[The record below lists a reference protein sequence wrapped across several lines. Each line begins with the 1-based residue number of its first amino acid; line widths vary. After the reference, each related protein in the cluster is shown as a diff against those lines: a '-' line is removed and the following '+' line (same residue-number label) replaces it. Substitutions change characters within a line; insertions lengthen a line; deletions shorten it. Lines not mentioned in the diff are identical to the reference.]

1 MRMTM
6 AVKTMTMMVM
16 TIIPTMTMEA
26 MVLKAYL
33 ILTMMIL
40 TLVVTFCD
48 EQRIYSSPLSI
59 KQFTFCL
66 MNNGVLDKYL
76 HSHIG

>member
-16 TIIPTMTMEA
+16 TIIATMTMEA

-33 ILTMMIL
+33 ILTVMIL
-40 TLVVTFCD
+40 TLVIIFGD
-48 EQRIYSSPLSI
+48 EQRIYSSPLST
-59 KQFTFCL
+59 KQFILCL

-76 HSHIG
+76 H